1 MDAKLKCV
9 FEMPVED
16 NRGDASAAV
25 SVVKTEQSSSPPQ
38 VKNEEKVNV
47 HFTITIGCH
56 YLNRNQWKL

>member
-47 HFTITIGCH
+47 HFTITLVAII
-56 YLNRNQWKL
+56 